1 MTAVE
6 FLEEQIEKFHNWKLN
21 QVFDE
26 NCFDEIELNK
36 AIQQAKEM
44 EKEQKGYSEE
54 EVEKLI
60 RITYQE
66 TMKAMVDWFK
76 NNKDKTPQDAESAI
90 INYVYP
96 RLSKKGIKFKNK

>member
-6 FLEEQIEKFHNWKLN
+6 WLAEKVIKFHNWKLN

-44 EKEQKGYSEE
+44 DKEQKQRFNKFLNDEMELGISDKKTIERIQWYYNNYLLTFKSE
-54 EVEKLI
+54 
-60 RITYQE
+60 
-66 TMKAMVDWFK
+66 
-76 NNKDKTPQDAESAI
+76 
-90 INYVYP
+90 
-96 RLSKKGIKFKNK
+96 